1 MKRLRVGVIYGGRS
15 GEHEVSL
22 ASAAAVFAH
31 LDRQRYEPVPIRIEK
46 DGRWALAERAPSA
59 MSAAEVIEHARLE
72 AGRAPR
78 VAREV
83 HLMARP
89 SDEPLLSI
97 DRTDRKGAVDRGDGG
112 GAVVQ
117 SMGLDVVFPVLHGP
131 YGEDGTVQG
140 LLELANLPYVGCGV
154 LASAV
159 GMDKGMMKVVFAQHG
174 LPQVDYAVVLRSEW
188 ARNRAGVRDALLAR
202 LPAPLFVKPANLG
215 SSVGISKVHDAGEL
229 DAALDLA
236 AGFDRK
242 IVVEAGVP
250 NAREIECAV
259 LGNDTPEASMAGEVV
274 PSREFYDYEAKYL
287 DEGSKTIIPADLTR
301 GAARRGAAAV
311 QGGVPGHRRDRPGAG
326 RLPPLP
332 RRRTPL
338 RERGEHAA
346 RLHHHQHVLQALGSQ
361 RRELPR
367 PDRSPDRAG
376 HGAPRRQAA
385 VAHERPLA
393 AAMRVGRALSVVAV
407 CIGLA
412 AAPAAGQTRR
422 RPPPRSHRQ
431 RPSPRPCSPAPT
443 A

>member
-59 MSAAEVIEHARLE
+59 MSAAEVIGHARLE

-78 VAREV
+78 AAREV

-97 DRTDRKGAVDRGDGG
+97 DRPSDRAGDRKTAVDRGDGQ

-174 LPQVDYAVVLRSEW
+174 LPQVDHAVVLRSEW
-188 ARNRAGVRDALLAR
+188 VRNRAGVREALLAK
-202 LPAPLFVKPANLG
+202 LPPPLFVKPANLG
-215 SSVGISKVHDAGEL
+215 SSVGISKVHDAAEL

-242 IVVEAGVP
+242 IVVEAGVEQ
-250 NAREIECAV
+250 AREIECAV
-259 LGNDTPEASMAGEVV
+259 LGNDSPEASLAGEVV

-287 DEGSKTIIPADLTR
+287 DEGSKTIIPADLSPGQLAEVQR
-301 GAARRGAAAV
+301 LSKAAFLAIDGTGLARVDFLLGRT
-311 QGGVPGHRRDRPGAG
+311 DG
-326 RLPPLP
+326 RLYVNEVNTLP
-332 RRRTPL
+332 GFTTISMYAKLWEASGVSYPALIDRL
-338 RERGEHAA
+338 IELALERHAA
-346 RLHHHQHVLQALGSQ
+346 KQQLRTSVL
-361 RRELPR
+361 
-367 PDRSPDRAG
+367 
-376 HGAPRRQAA
+376 
-385 VAHERPLA
+385 
-393 AAMRVGRALSVVAV
+393 
-407 CIGLA
+407 
-412 AAPAAGQTRR
+412 
-422 RPPPRSHRQ
+422 
-431 RPSPRPCSPAPT
+431 
-443 A
+443 

>member
-31 LDRQRYEPVPIRIEK
+31 LDRHRYEPVPIRIEK

-78 VAREV
+78 AAREV

-97 DRTDRKGAVDRGDGG
+97 DRPTTRGADAGDGD
-112 GAVVQ
+112 GALVR

-159 GMDKGMMKVVFAQHG
+159 GMDKAMMKVVFAQHG
-174 LPQVDYAVVLRSEW
+174 LPQVDYAVVLRPEW
-188 ARNRAGVRDALLAR
+188 QRNRAGVREGLLAR
-202 LPAPLFVKPANLG
+202 LPMPLFVKPANLG

-229 DAALDLA
+229 DGALDLA

-242 IVVEAGVP
+242 IVVEAGVA

-259 LGNDTPEASMAGEVV
+259 LGNDSPEASVAGEVL

-287 DEGSKTIIPADLTR
+287 DEGSKTLIPADLTPGQLAEVQR
-301 GAARRGAAAV
+301 LSKAAFLAI
-311 QGGVPGHRRDRPGAG
+311 DGAG
-326 RLPPLP
+326 LARVDFLLGRDDGRLYVNEVNTLP
-332 RRRTPL
+332 GFTTISMYSKLWEASGVSYPVLIDRLIELALERHTAKQQLRTS
-338 RERGEHAA
+338 
-346 RLHHHQHVLQALGSQ
+346 VL
-361 RRELPR
+361 
-367 PDRSPDRAG
+367 
-376 HGAPRRQAA
+376 
-385 VAHERPLA
+385 
-393 AAMRVGRALSVVAV
+393 
-407 CIGLA
+407 
-412 AAPAAGQTRR
+412 
-422 RPPPRSHRQ
+422 
-431 RPSPRPCSPAPT
+431 
-443 A
+443 